1 MAMATKFIDRHG
13 TEIARC
19 AEKENHGPPTAK
31 LLRHS
36 RSLSGGPATSHT
48 FEPLVGIVLRSMAA
62 QSFLTLEDSKLS
74 EQFLADGYV
83 IRPCE
88 SPGGLDALSTWIR
101 ERANQWLTENGHQTQ
116 IHDLQD
122 SHAAVNT
129 SFLNDLRLH
138 LFASINAQSDSRK
151 TYFTFAASLLQS
163 IVGNELA
170 MQNKLNLS
178 IQQPGDQTSVLE
190 MHSDAWTGD
199 SPFQV
204 VLWVPLTN
212 STGTNA
218 MYLLSPER
226 SIEAYGRVRSGELAS
241 MSEIHVAYKNHFKPI
256 EVNRGEI
263 LVFDS
268 NCLHGNQLN
277 TTSES
282 RWSLNCRFTSLMAPS
297 TSPECQ
303 LGSFYTPIMVRPA
316 TRMGLR
322 AMNALGLD

>member
-1 MAMATKFIDRHG
+1 MTQ
-13 TEIARC
+13 
-19 AEKENHGPPTAK
+19 
-31 LLRHS
+31 
-36 RSLSGGPATSHT
+36 
-48 FEPLVGIVLRSMAA
+48 
-62 QSFLTLEDSKLS
+62 QSFLTPEDSELS
-74 EQFLADGYV
+74 QKFLAEGYV
-83 IRPCE
+83 IRHCE
-88 SPGGLDALSTWIR
+88 SHSALHEMINWIR
-101 ERANQWLTENGHQTQ
+101 SQANQWLSANGHHRQ
-116 IHDLQD
+116 IHDFSQ
-122 SHAAVNT
+122 SHSAVST
-129 SFLNDLRLH
+129 KILNDLRLH

-151 TYFTFAASLLQS
+151 TYFSFAALLLQS
-163 IVGNELA
+163 LVGNELA
-170 MQNKLNLS
+170 MQNKVNLS

-218 MYLLSPER
+218 MYLLGPDKST
-226 SIEAYGRVRSGELAS
+226 EAYGRVRKGELLS
-241 MSEIHVAYKNHFKPI
+241 MSEIHAEYAKFFKPI
-256 EVNRGEI
+256 EVTRGDI
-263 LVFDS
+263 LIFDS

-322 AMNALGLD
+322 ALNALGLN

>member
-1 MAMATKFIDRHG
+1 
-13 TEIARC
+13 
-19 AEKENHGPPTAK
+19 
-31 LLRHS
+31 
-36 RSLSGGPATSHT
+36 
-48 FEPLVGIVLRSMAA
+48 MAA
-62 QSFLTLEDSKLS
+62 QSFLSVEDSELS
-74 EQFLADGYV
+74 ERFLADGYV
-83 IRPCE
+83 IHRCE
-88 SPGGLDALSTWIR
+88 SPEALEALSNWIR
-101 ERANQWLTENGHQTQ
+101 SRANQWLTENGHHVT
-116 IHDLQD
+116 IDALRN
-122 SHAAVNT
+122 SHSVVDA

-138 LFASINAQSDSRK
+138 LFASINAQPDSRR
-151 TYFTFAASLLQS
+151 TYFSLAQSLLQS
-163 IVGNELA
+163 VVGNELA
-170 MQNKLNLS
+170 MQNKVNLS

-218 MYLLSPER
+218 MYLLNPEK
-226 SIEAYGRVRSGELAS
+226 SIEAYGRVRRGELPS
-241 MSEIHVAYKNHFKPI
+241 MSEIHVAYKNLFRPV
-256 EVNRGEI
+256 EVNLGDV

-277 TTSES
+277 TTPES

-322 AMNALGLD
+322 ALNALGLE

>member
-1 MAMATKFIDRHG
+1 
-13 TEIARC
+13 
-19 AEKENHGPPTAK
+19 
-31 LLRHS
+31 
-36 RSLSGGPATSHT
+36 
-48 FEPLVGIVLRSMAA
+48 MAA
-62 QSFLTLEDSKLS
+62 QSFLSVEDSRLS
-74 EQFLADGYV
+74 DQFLSDGYV
-83 IRPCE
+83 VHGCE
-88 SPGGLDALSTWIR
+88 SRASLEAFREWIR
-101 ERANQWLTENGHQTQ
+101 TRANQWLKDNGHKGT
-116 IHDLQD
+116 IEGLYA
-122 SHAAVNT
+122 SHSVINMT
-129 SFLNDLRLH
+129 FLNDLRLH
-138 LFASINAQSDSRK
+138 MFASINAQTDSRK
-151 TYFTFAASLLQS
+151 TYFSFATSLLQS

-170 MQNKLNLS
+170 MQNKVNLS

-218 MYLLSPER
+218 MYLLSPEK
-226 SIEAYGRVRSGELAS
+226 SIEAYGRVRRGELPS
-241 MSEIHVAYKNHFKPI
+241 MSEIHIAYKSFFKPI
-256 EVNRGEI
+256 EVTFGDI

-322 AMNALGLD
+322 AINALGLD